1 MSTSVS
7 KPNPNL
13 AASNTTAAIVRQQP
27 EVATQ
32 MGAYSSPAAVSEGNM
47 SGMPKSKVPSIPT
60 SLSQPEVQSAPPGHV
75 SVILGDNI
83 SMENFSFTAL
93 VIRIRLNCCVGYF
106 QLWIQF

>member
-1 MSTSVS
+1 MSTNVS

-60 SLSQPEVQSAPPGHV
+60 SLSQPEVQSTPPGHV
-75 SVILGDNI
+75 SVILEDNT
-83 SMENFSFTAL
+83 SMEISL
-93 VIRIRLNCCVGYF
+93 L
-106 QLWIQF
+106 QL

>member
-1 MSTSVS
+1 MSTNVS

-32 MGAYSSPAAVSEGNM
+32 MGAYSSPAAVSEGNMSGMPKSKSSPAAVSEGNM

-83 SMENFSFTAL
+83 SMEISL
-93 VIRIRLNCCVGYF
+93 L
-106 QLWIQF
+106 QL